1 MTTDIKDVMYVIN
14 FDFPN
19 NVEDYI
25 HRIGRTGRAGAKG
38 TAYTFF
44 TADKAK
50 HAKELARVITEAGQQ
65 VPAELSSMSGG
76 FSGGGGGGRQLWRWK
91 ERRVASAR
99 RPSAQRH
106 HVREHTYIRLGW
118 WDQWE
123 RRKRCPAKG
132 QRRRCQ
138 RP

>member
-1 MTTDIKDVMYVIN
+1 MCCPLSAREPFSVTADIKDVMYVIN

-50 HAKELARVITEAGQQ
+50 HARELARVITEAGQQ
-65 VPAELSSMSGG
+65 VPSELSSLSGG
-76 FSGGGGGGRQLWRWK
+76 FSGGGGGGGRYGGGGRFGGGGGGGYGG
-91 ERRVASAR
+91 RGR
-99 RPSAQRH
+99 
-106 HVREHTYIRLGW
+106 Y
-118 WDQWE
+118 
-123 RRKRCPAKG
+123 
-132 QRRRCQ
+132 
-138 RP
+138 